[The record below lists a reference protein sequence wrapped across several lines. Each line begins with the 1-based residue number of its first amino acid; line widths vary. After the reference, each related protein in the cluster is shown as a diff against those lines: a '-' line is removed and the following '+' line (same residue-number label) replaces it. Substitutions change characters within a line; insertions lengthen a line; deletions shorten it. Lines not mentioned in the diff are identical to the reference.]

1 VFLARDG
8 ERDLLLTSLILLLE
22 KPEKDTTETT
32 KEMERELFSH
42 PFSTK
47 RRKGG

>member
-8 ERDLLLTSLILLLE
+8 ERDLFLTRLTLLLE
-22 KPEKDTTETT
+22 KPEKDTTKTT
-32 KEMERELFSH
+32 KERERELFSH

-47 RRKGG
+47 RRKEG